1 MNKLRLVLVQK
12 FQSHTILH
20 LGLGNAFGR
29 VYYSVSDSTSNNFLY
44 VSLFGECE
52 AYMGWFFTNFFY
64 TLRAK
69 EKNKNSLY
77 EVANKEIRQVKP
89 SKKDLKNMANFKI

>member
-1 MNKLRLVLVQK
+1 MPLEEFITQYLIQHLIIFFMFGCLVNVKLIWAV
-12 FQSHTILH
+12 
-20 LGLGNAFGR
+20 
-29 VYYSVSDSTSNNFLY
+29 FLP
-44 VSLFGECE
+44 
-52 AYMGWFFTNFFY
+52 NFY